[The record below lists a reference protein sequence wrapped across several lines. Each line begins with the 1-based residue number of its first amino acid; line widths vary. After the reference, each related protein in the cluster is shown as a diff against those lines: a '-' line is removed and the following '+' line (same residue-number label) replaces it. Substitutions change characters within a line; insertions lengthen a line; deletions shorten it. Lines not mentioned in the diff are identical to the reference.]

1 MRTSGFRRQGCAAEA
16 VREHRA
22 HDVGSLVKGGLVFSH
37 GAAGA
42 RVAERLQR
50 DGQHGVRN
58 HVVHGVGNPLEL
70 YQAWCRLPN
79 LLKRDLICQKRPDMY
94 VKTRPKM
101 SKENRHCIHYPRRHV
116 PSCRCHFPLL
126 VFLGGFALDTDRQ
139 TNRQTDRRQTDRQT
153 DRHTQLCSKYIY
165 MYNICREKE
174 KGERER
180 ETDTDTHRHT
190 DT

>member
-1 MRTSGFRRQGCAAEA
+1 MS
-16 VREHRA
+16 
-22 HDVGSLVKGGLVFSH
+22 K
-37 GAAGA
+37 
-42 RVAERLQR
+42 ER
-50 DGQHGVRN
+50 
-58 HVVHGVGNPLEL
+58 NPLEL
-70 YQAWCRLPN
+70 YEAWCRLPN

-101 SKENRHCIHYPRRHV
+101 SKENRHCIHYPLRHV